1 MTGRYLVAAGR
12 IRRDLDNIERTVER
26 AREAM
31 ELSSSE
37 GAGTLLVDA
46 AALNLHDFYAG
57 LERLFEVVAS
67 SVDESM
73 PAGPDWH
80 RELLSQLG
88 VEIPGIRPVVL
99 SEKTVRT
106 LDDYLRFR
114 HVVRNVYAFELDAR
128 RVSRLVDSVAEA
140 FSLVKSDLLAFAD
153 FLQAVGSDS

>member
-1 MTGRYLVAAGR
+1 VTGRYLVAAGR
-12 IRRDLDNIERTVER
+12 IRSDLHNIERTVER
-26 AREAM
+26 ARKAM

-37 GAGTLLVDA
+37 GAGSLLVDS

-67 SVDESM
+67 SVDESV
-73 PAGPDWH
+73 PVGPDWH
-80 RELLSQLG
+80 RDLLSQLG
-88 VEIPGIRPVVL
+88 VEVPGIRPIVL
-99 SEKTVRT
+99 SENTVRI

-114 HVVRNVYAFELDAR
+114 HVVRNVYAFQLDAG
-128 RVSRLVDSVAEA
+128 RVGRLVDSVAEA